1 MKIARS
7 NDRLKIIR
15 QGDSD
20 FSMSVGMYAYPRAG
34 FEIDKSCPENTINF
48 LFECLRAG
56 WIKPVAYMKESEYVW
71 EKLAE

>member
-1 MKIARS
+1 MKITLP

-15 QGDSD
+15 QDDSD

-34 FEIDKSCPENTINF
+34 FEIDKSCPENTIIF